1 MAQDQS
7 RSNEFMS
14 NKILRILKEA
24 QEEKWA
30 VGQFNVSTLVVLR
43 GAVQAA
49 RNLKSPLIIGAS
61 EGESGFLGLR
71 QTVALVNSFREETR
85 LPIFLNL
92 DHGKTFEYIKEAI
105 EAGYDMVHFDGSSL
119 PLQKNIEIT
128 QKIVELAQEKG
139 VSVEGEVGFIPGSSQ
154 VLEKAPEIKESDLTD
169 PADASKFVKEAKV
182 DRLAINI
189 GTFHG
194 IESSGLNPHI
204 NLQRLREIKERVGDK
219 VFLVLHGGSGT
230 PEDDL
235 RQAIKAG
242 IVKININTELRVAF
256 TETLKKILK
265 QNPKETTPYKY
276 FPPVLEAVQRV
287 IENKMRLFGSI
298 NKI

>member
-1 MAQDQS
+1 MP
-7 RSNEFMS
+7 
-14 NKILRILKEA
+14 NKIVKILKEA

-49 RNLKSPLIIGAS
+49 RNLKSPLIIGTS
-61 EGESGFLGLR
+61 EGESQFVGLR
-71 QTVALVNSFREETR
+71 QAVALVSAFQEETR

-105 EAGYDMVHFDGSSL
+105 EAGYEMVHFDGSQL

-128 QKIVELAQEKG
+128 KKIVELARGKE
-139 VSVEGEVGFIPGSSQ
+139 VSVEGEVGLIPGVSQ
-154 VLEKAPEIKESDLTD
+154 VLEKAPEFKESDLTD
-169 PADASKFVKEAKV
+169 PEDALKFVKETKV

-204 NLQRLREIKERVGDK
+204 NLQRLKEIAEKIGDK

-230 PEDDL
+230 PEEDL

-256 TETLKKILK
+256 TEALKKSLK
-265 QNPKETTPYKY
+265 KNPKETTPYKY

-287 IENKMRLFGSI
+287 VENKMRLFGSV